1 MELHRDL
8 SEYWEIFND
17 DPFVKD
23 ELIVLE
29 KVFSLLLFVNEKLIL
44 LLLIHDQVF
53 SADNC
58 QPLLIDR
65 FLHSNNLIW
74 FPSFCL

>member
-1 MELHRDL
+1 MILFAENDGVTRLVHLEMELHRDL

-44 LLLIHDQVF
+44 LLLVHD
-53 SADNC
+53 
-58 QPLLIDR
+58 
-65 FLHSNNLIW
+65 
-74 FPSFCL
+74 